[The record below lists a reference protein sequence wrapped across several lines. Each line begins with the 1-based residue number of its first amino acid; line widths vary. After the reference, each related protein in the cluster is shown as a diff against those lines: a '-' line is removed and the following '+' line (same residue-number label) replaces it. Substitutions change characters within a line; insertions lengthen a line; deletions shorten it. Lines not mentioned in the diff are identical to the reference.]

1 MEMIE
6 HEHYPAERH
15 MVQTQDGYILGVYR
29 IPRVQKPSRKVMLL
43 MHGLTAAAPAFIT
56 FGRKSA
62 GYYFSD
68 AGYDV
73 WIGNFRGNTYSRR
86 HVTLNPDR
94 PEFWSFSWHE
104 MGMYDLPA
112 TIDYILQATNQT
124 KLTYIGHSQGVTAAF
139 VMLSTR
145 PEYNRK
151 ISVLHAM
158 TPPIVFKYNHP
169 LYPKSLE
176 KINEIGVSIDAECHI
191 RVYFMR
197 NLCT

>member
-15 MVQTQDGYILGVYR
+15 MVQTDDGYILGVYR
-29 IPRVQKPSRKVMLL
+29 IPKMGVQPNKRKVMLL
-43 MHGLTAAAPAFIT
+43 MHGLTAAAPAYVN
-56 FGRKSA
+56 FGGKRSA
-62 GYYFSD
+62 GYFFSD

-86 HVTLNPDR
+86 HITLNPNR

-112 TIDYILQATNQT
+112 MIDYILQTTNQT
-124 KLTYIGHSQGVTAAF
+124 KLTYVGHSQGVTAAF
-139 VMLSTR
+139 VMLSSR

-158 TPPIVFKYNHP
+158 TPPVIFKYNHP

-176 KINEIGVSIDAECHI
+176 RINEIGVSKTNFN
-191 RVYFMR
+191 YFLK
-197 NLCT
+197 NLIL